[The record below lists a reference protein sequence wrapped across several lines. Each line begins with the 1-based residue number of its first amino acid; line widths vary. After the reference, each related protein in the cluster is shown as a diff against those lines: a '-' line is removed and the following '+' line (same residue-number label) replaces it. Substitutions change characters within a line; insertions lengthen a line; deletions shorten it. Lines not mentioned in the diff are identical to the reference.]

1 MKKKSF
7 VIIAGGTGG
16 HVYPAISLAKKL
28 SDRKYPVVFLTDK
41 RGAKFIKLKSKIKI
55 LILPSPGKKAGILS
69 LLEKLYVLIRKF
81 CTSLKKL

>member
-28 SDRKYPVVFLTDK
+28 SDHKYPVVFLTDK

-55 LILPSPGKKAGILS
+55 LILPSPGKKAGILH
-69 LLEKLYVLIRKF
+69 Y
-81 CTSLKKL
+81 

>member
-1 MKKKSF
+1 MKEKSF

-28 SDRKYPVVFLTDK
+28 SDRRYPVVFLTDK

-55 LILPSPGKKAGILS
+55 LILPSPGKKGRNPFT
-69 LLEKLYVLIRKF
+69 IRK
-81 CTSLKKL
+81 TIRSYKKFLYLS

>member
-1 MKKKSF
+1 MKEKSF

-28 SDRKYPVVFLTDK
+28 SDRRYPVVFLTDK

-55 LILPSPGKKAGILS
+55 FILPSPGKKS
-69 LLEKLYVLIRKF
+69 RNPFTIRK
-81 CTSLKKL
+81 TIHSYKKFLHLS